1 MLLLLQ
7 DRDTDHNFG
16 ASGTHVTYDAV
27 LPASCYATGYRGG
40 KLDAGLSYGPG
51 ARAAER
57 AYSLSGPGLEY
68 APSRAGAAP
77 LLE

>member
-1 MLLLLQ
+1 VLLLLQ
-7 DRDTDHNFG
+7 DHDTDHSFG
-16 ASGTHVTYDAV
+16 TSGTRATHDAV

-57 AYSLSGPGLEY
+57 A
-68 APSRAGAAP
+68 
-77 LLE
+77 